1 MQAGVGGE
9 AGRGQAGRW
18 NAWNARLA
26 RSPRAGARDPVSG
39 HSAWRHP
46 FRVSQA
52 KPHVSPRHPWIAS
65 FFISWCKIALIPHC
79 SKPGHDTGLTATGWG
94 VHISWNPASRVTQHP
109 QRSYASHSGRSPQ
122 PKSALRWCNPG
133 IYAGHASRRPTTP
146 AGFSSAHSDLPDVS
160 SRRRNIPARVAFSA
174 SPLSRCRLAGYSSRP
189 GLDSHS
195 HLSSPSM
202 SSEEAWYSAE
212 YRLQNN
218 YRIHSTGSG
227 SADRR

>member
-1 MQAGVGGE
+1 MDRQLFHQLV
-9 AGRGQAGRW
+9 Q
-18 NAWNARLA
+18 NC
-26 RSPRAGARDPVSG
+26 P
-39 HSAWRHP
+39 HSSSLQQTWTRH
-46 FRVSQA
+46 
-52 KPHVSPRHPWIAS
+52 
-65 FFISWCKIALIPHC
+65 
-79 SKPGHDTGLTATGWG
+79 TGLAATGWG
-94 VHISWNPASRVTQHP
+94 VPISWNPASRVTQHT
-109 QRSYASHSGRSPQ
+109 QRSHASHSGRSPQ

-133 IYAGHASRRPTTP
+133 IYAGHVSRRPTTP

-218 YRIHSTGSG
+218 YRIHSPGSG